1 MTFVLLLLLAG
12 CPAPEDDDD
21 EGLVD
26 VPELDAFI
34 EARLDTA
41 EVPGLAAA
49 IVVDGALRWVGA
61 YGWANLD
68 EERPITPD
76 TTFMLASVSKT
87 ITATAVMQVVEDGG
101 LALSD
106 DVEDALSFS
115 VTNPGHPSDPIT
127 TRQLLLHTS
136 SIVDN
141 WDILAAYYVQGDSPV
156 ALGAYLE
163 DYLDPAGALYDGS
176 DNDGSDNYAGWA
188 PGGRYDYSNMGATLA
203 GFLVEATTGVP
214 FDTHCETHIFEPL
227 GMTDTGWHLADVDA
241 SVLAMPYGGSPGNYR
256 PYGHYGYPDYPDGAL
271 RTSVVQLASF
281 LGANM
286 GDGSLGPARIL
297 ESGTLEQ
304 MRTVSS
310 PTVAAG
316 QGLIWYYEP
325 DLGED
330 VIGHN
335 GGDDG
340 VSTDMYYRLSDG
352 VGIIVLT
359 NGEARYGPML
369 AIEEEMFSVGE
380 TL

>member
-1 MTFVLLLLLAG
+1 
-12 CPAPEDDDD
+12 
-21 EGLVD
+21 
-26 VPELDAFI
+26 
-34 EARLDTA
+34 
-41 EVPGLAAA
+41 
-49 IVVDGALRWVGA
+49 
-61 YGWANLD
+61 
-68 EERPITPD
+68 
-76 TTFMLASVSKT
+76 TTS
-87 ITATAVMQVVEDGG
+87 
-101 LALSD
+101 
-106 DVEDALSFS
+106 
-115 VTNPGHPSDPIT
+115 
-127 TRQLLLHTS
+127 
-136 SIVDN
+136 
-141 WDILAAYYVQGDSPV
+141 
-156 ALGAYLE
+156 
-163 DYLDPAGALYDGS
+163 
-176 DNDGSDNYAGWA
+176 
-188 PGGRYDYSNMGATLA
+188 
-203 GFLVEATTGVP
+203 VP

-227 GMTDTGWHLADVDA
+227 GMTDTGWHLSDVDA

-304 MRTVSS
+304 MRTVSE
-310 PTVAAG
+310 PTVAVG

-325 DLGED
+325 DLGDD